1 MLGVRAAPGWAGAGS
16 LAAAASAGAGARA
29 GAGAEGDGAEGD
41 REAGLFVGSTGTAG

>member
-29 GAGAEGDGAEGD
+29 GAEGDGAEGD